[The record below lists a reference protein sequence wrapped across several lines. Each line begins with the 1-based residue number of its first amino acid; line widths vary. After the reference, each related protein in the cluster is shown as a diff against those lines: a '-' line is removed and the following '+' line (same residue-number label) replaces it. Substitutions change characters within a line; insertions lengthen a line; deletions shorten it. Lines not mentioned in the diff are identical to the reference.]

1 MWIRNKYLF
10 VLGKNRYRYKF
21 LSKKSSIPLEPDKA
35 NPRENLVENW
45 NHINETVLNLGV
57 PEWADVVGGQLFAG
71 GHLR

>member
-1 MWIRNKYLF
+1 MKIHKVCSQKNIYLF
-10 VLGKNRYRYKF
+10 QEKTGTDTSFYQRK
-21 LSKKSSIPLEPDKA
+21 
-35 NPRENLVENW
+35 NLVENW

>member
-1 MWIRNKYLF
+1 MTELHQNYI
-10 VLGKNRYRYKF
+10 
-21 LSKKSSIPLEPDKA
+21 
-35 NPRENLVENW
+35 NW